1 MKMMRRDKRL
11 ARVASLC
18 LAFLTLTT
26 AQAGEAPRP
35 IRALLITGDDVSP
48 AHDWLSCAVATRTV
62 LIESGR
68 FEVKTVGNANALEI
82 QENLD
87 NADVIYLLMY
97 NASTPTISDQA
108 KTNLLNFVRQG
119 KGFVVAHLSSA
130 SFKEWDEFKRLCGRA
145 WVMGESGHGPRS
157 VFKAQIADP
166 DHPITRG
173 LAEFQQDD
181 ELYAKLQGEV
191 PIHVLV
197 QADSDW
203 SQQTEPLAFVLS
215 YGSGRVFHHTLG
227 HDPKA
232 INSPSVKTLIT
243 RGTAWAA
250 GRTE

>member
-1 MKMMRRDKRL
+1 MP
-11 ARVASLC
+11 AAE
-18 LAFLTLTT
+18 T
-26 AQAGEAPRP
+26 PRP
-35 IRALLITGDDVSP
+35 IRVLLITGDDVTP
-48 AHDWLSCAVATRTV
+48 AHDWLGCAAATRTV
-62 LIESGR
+62 LVESGN
-68 FEVKTVGNANALEI
+68 FEVKTLGNANALEVRD
-82 QENLD
+82 NLD

-108 KTNLLNFVRQG
+108 KENLLDFVKQG
-119 KGFVVAHLSSA
+119 KGFVVAHLGSA
-130 SFKEWDEFKRLCGRA
+130 SFKEWDAFKRLCGRA

-173 LAEFQQDD
+173 LADFQQDD
-181 ELYAKLQGEV
+181 ELYAKLQGDV

-197 QADSDW
+197 TAESDW
-203 SQQTEPLAFVLS
+203 SRQTEPMAFVLS
-215 YGSGRVFHHTLG
+215 YGAGRVFHHTFG